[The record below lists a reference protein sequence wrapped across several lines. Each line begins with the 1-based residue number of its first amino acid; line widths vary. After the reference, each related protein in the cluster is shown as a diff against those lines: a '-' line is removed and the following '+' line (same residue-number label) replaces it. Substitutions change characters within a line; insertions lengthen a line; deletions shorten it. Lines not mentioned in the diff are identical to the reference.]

1 MLSPVFYNHFFSELS
16 SKSSY
21 RKEEFEVDSGEKF
34 YRIALVYNKKYF
46 FKVEKYYHEKAIF
59 TYCPG
64 DFLEIEQSESTLSS
78 EKYLEAVLKWL
89 ERIDQLYM
97 TDAKLRVINEK
108 VEMQKKQLDNILEK
122 IDEMPDKT
130 FSDEESKTILERLEK
145 LESDLRENDDLMRDE
160 VVELKEELHKMQ
172 QEVELLKNTLNN
184 MSKKGWLKMFAI
196 KVFNWSKKPENR
208 ELISAG
214 IEAAQQ
220 ILPEVKDV
228 IN

>member
-21 RKEEFEVDSGEKF
+21 RKEEFEVESDEK
-34 YRIALVYNKKYF
+34 YYKIALVYNKKYF
-46 FKVEKYYHEKAIF
+46 FKVERSYREGAIF

-64 DFLEIEQSESTLSS
+64 DFLEVEQSESTLSS

-89 ERIDQLYM
+89 DRIDQLYM

-108 VEMQKKQLDNILEK
+108 VEMQKKQLDSILK
-122 IDEMPDKT
+122 RIDTMPDRT
-130 FSDEESKTILERLEK
+130 FSDEESKTILEKLEK
-145 LESDLRENDDLMRDE
+145 LENDLRENDDLMRDE
-160 VVELKEELHKMQ
+160 VDELKEELLKMQ
-172 QEVELLKNTLNN
+172 QEVEVLKNTLNS

-214 IEAAQQ
+214 IDAAQQ
-220 ILPEVKDV
+220 FLPEVKD
-228 IN
+228 IID

>member
-21 RKEEFEVDSGEKF
+21 RREEFEVESDEKF
-34 YRIALVYNKKYF
+34 YKIALVYNKKFF
-46 FKVEKYYHEKAIF
+46 FKVERAFRGEAIF
-59 TYCPG
+59 TYCHG

-108 VEMQKKQLDNILEK
+108 VEMQKIQLDNILK
-122 IDEMPDKT
+122 KLDEMPDRT
-130 FSDEESKTILERLEK
+130 FSDEEFKTILERLEK
-145 LESDLRENDDLMRDE
+145 LESDLRENDNLMRDE

-172 QEVELLKNTLNN
+172 QEVEILKNTLNN

-196 KVFNWSKKPENR
+196 KVFNWSKKPETR

-214 IEAAQQ
+214 IEVAQQ
-220 ILPEVKDV
+220 VLPEVKDI